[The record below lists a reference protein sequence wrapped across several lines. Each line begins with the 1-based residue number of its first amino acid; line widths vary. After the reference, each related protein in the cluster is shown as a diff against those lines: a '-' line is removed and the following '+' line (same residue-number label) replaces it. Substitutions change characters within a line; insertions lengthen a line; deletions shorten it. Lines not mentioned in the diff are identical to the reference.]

1 MSGAKGGA
9 GDYWVPGTPPR
20 ANLLPPEITVRRRQL
35 QLRRR
40 ARSGL
45 LLSALVV
52 AAAGVGAFGYS
63 GVATARLA
71 VAQGELSTLLAEQ
84 ATYSDVESTLS
95 TIELITAGRIVG
107 ASTEIE
113 WRDYLTKLR
122 ATLPDG
128 MSLDSLVVTSVTPIT
143 AFDQPVT
150 PLQGQRIARLTF
162 TATSPTLPSI
172 PAWLDELA
180 TLPGF
185 ADAVPGQVS
194 LSDGSYTVQVVMHI
208 TEEAFAG
215 RFPAESGSEG

>member
-1 MSGAKGGA
+1 MSGGKGGA
-9 GDYWVPGTPPR
+9 GDYWIPGTPPR
-20 ANLLPPEITVRRRQL
+20 ANLLPPEITLRRRQL

-45 LLSALVV
+45 LLAALVV

-84 ATYSDVESTLS
+84 ATYSDVEATIS

-107 ASTEIE
+107 ASTEIA
-113 WRDYLTKLR
+113 WRDYLTELR
-122 ATLPDG
+122 ATLPEG
-128 MSLDSLVVTSVTPIT
+128 MTLDSVVATGVTPTT
-143 AFDQPVT
+143 AFDQPST
-150 PLQGQRIARLTF
+150 PLQGTRIARLTF

-172 PAWLDELA
+172 PDWLDELA

-194 LSDGSYTVQVVMHI
+194 LSDGAYTVQVVMHI

-215 RFPAESGSEG
+215 RFPAETDSEG